1 MADLIETIT
10 YEAGIYQLERTDLVD
25 AGVNGDGVAN
35 RQASQLA
42 NRTAWLKQQVD
53 FIRLPT
59 LSEIATVTWFMWRYA
74 PTYPEFLQVV
84 AYQALTSSNMIG
96 NGRLNRYFSPISQ
109 GTIDLVVVPWLISS
123 GIIQNS
129 TELTRIPSSN
139 PPLYYEPT
147 TALDWSGDTL
157 LALGKSL
164 TPTVGNLNALVP
176 MAMMFKGTQVPIAEI
191 PGQAKSLLLVGGW
204 TIKEEDFLI
213 SDNPKLEA
221 LRQLPR

>member
-74 PTYPEFLQVV
+74 PTYSEFLQVV
-84 AYQALTSSNMIG
+84 AVQALTSQNLIG
-96 NGRLNRYFSPISQ
+96 NGNLNRFFSPISQ
-109 GTIDLVVVPWLISS
+109 GTIDLVVLPWLISS

-139 PPLYYEPT
+139 PPLTMSQPLRWT
-147 TALDWSGDTL
+147 GAVILCWHLDNLLHLVLRISMLLSQWS
-157 LALGKSL
+157 
-164 TPTVGNLNALVP
+164 
-176 MAMMFKGTQVPIAEI
+176 
-191 PGQAKSLLLVGGW
+191 
-204 TIKEEDFLI
+204 
-213 SDNPKLEA
+213 
-221 LRQLPR
+221 